1 MVGIDLHRR
10 IRRCESAPALAV
22 CVLTLLMAPA
32 IPASAD
38 AGTPSAPTV
47 IMISLDGTTYPQIER
62 ADLEWIPKLMRR
74 GATAKRLVP
83 VFPSNTFPN
92 HVSLI
97 TGVPPEVHGIVNNA
111 FLDPDRGEYDYDA
124 DPTWL
129 EVEPLW
135 AIAARHG
142 VVSASYHWVGSEG
155 AWRNG
160 WGPRHWEK
168 FDSGTREAK
177 KVEKILEWLD
187 LEDPAER
194 PRLITAWF
202 HGADGAGHRSG
213 PDSKRVTNDLR
224 EQDLAIGELVAGL
237 EARDAFSHTT
247 LLLVSDHGMLEVERS
262 IDLED
267 LIDDAGIDARV
278 VGGGGFAIVY
288 TDGDAA
294 RARRVV
300 EIARANGLEAHRPAE
315 APSELRLGHVRF
327 GDVVVVPPPGT
338 SMHSSFFRRAVV
350 SGAHGYRPETP
361 GMSAIF
367 IAFGRAAPAGAT
379 YGVAR
384 TIDVAAT
391 VLDWLGIAPPE
402 WMEGRPL
409 APNVASG
416 EAASR

>member
-155 AWRNG
+155 AWRN
-160 WGPRHWEK
+160 
-168 FDSGTREAK
+168 
-177 KVEKILEWLD
+177 
-187 LEDPAER
+187 
-194 PRLITAWF
+194 
-202 HGADGAGHRSG
+202 
-213 PDSKRVTNDLR
+213 
-224 EQDLAIGELVAGL
+224 
-237 EARDAFSHTT
+237 
-247 LLLVSDHGMLEVERS
+247 
-262 IDLED
+262 
-267 LIDDAGIDARV
+267 
-278 VGGGGFAIVY
+278 
-288 TDGDAA
+288 
-294 RARRVV
+294 
-300 EIARANGLEAHRPAE
+300 
-315 APSELRLGHVRF
+315 
-327 GDVVVVPPPGT
+327 
-338 SMHSSFFRRAVV
+338 
-350 SGAHGYRPETP
+350 
-361 GMSAIF
+361 
-367 IAFGRAAPAGAT
+367 
-379 YGVAR
+379 
-384 TIDVAAT
+384 
-391 VLDWLGIAPPE
+391 
-402 WMEGRPL
+402 
-409 APNVASG
+409 
-416 EAASR
+416 